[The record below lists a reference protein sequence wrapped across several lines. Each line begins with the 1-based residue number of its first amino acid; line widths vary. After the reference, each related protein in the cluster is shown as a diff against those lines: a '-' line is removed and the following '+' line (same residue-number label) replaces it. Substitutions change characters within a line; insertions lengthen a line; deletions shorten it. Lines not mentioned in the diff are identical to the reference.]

1 MLDKFDVTTQID
13 RLDRSKL
20 RYLVVSKFAEI
31 DLHPD
36 KVSSG
41 LLRRVCKP
49 GAIKTIYD
57 SACGTGQSKYQR
69 GFGLCPSRT
78 EPPATE

>member
-1 MLDKFDVTTQID
+1 VLDKFDVTTQID

-36 KVSSG
+36 KVF
-41 LLRRVCKP
+41 
-49 GAIKTIYD
+49 
-57 SACGTGQSKYQR
+57 GTVAS
-69 GFGLCPSRT
+69 CV
-78 EPPATE
+78 